1 MSITIKEQGSA
12 GHATW
17 LLDIKV
23 MQDMLVQPWLLNIGG
38 SAGYASTAMII
49 KVVQDMLSN

>member
-1 MSITIKEQGSA
+1 
-12 GHATW
+12 
-17 LLDIKV
+17 